1 VSKDLKPFYVI
12 LRDDDFRLCRQDT
25 RATAEAEA
33 QRLARKEPEHAF
45 IVLQTV
51 KIVGPIQPKV
61 ALREFIPAD
70 SDNIP
75 F

>member
-1 VSKDLKPFYVI
+1 MKKLDPFYII

-25 RATAEAEA
+25 RAIAEAEA
-33 QRLARKEPEHAF
+33 LRLARKEPEHAF
-45 IVLQTV
+45 VVLLTA
-51 KIVGPIQPKV
+51 KIVGPIQPPAV
-61 ALREFIPAD
+61 IRDFIPAD